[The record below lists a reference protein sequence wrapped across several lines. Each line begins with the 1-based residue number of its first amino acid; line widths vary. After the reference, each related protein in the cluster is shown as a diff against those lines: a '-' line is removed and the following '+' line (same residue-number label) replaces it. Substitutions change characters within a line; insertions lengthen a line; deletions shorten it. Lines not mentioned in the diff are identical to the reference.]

1 MGEFVDDKFI
11 FTIVMDCNFHG
22 NFEDAI
28 KSIINQSL
36 NFEDNAQ
43 IIFINSDNTSDYYEN
58 IALKYQKT
66 YPNNILTLFD
76 NDNNSDDINKEN
88 YYYNLA
94 IENADAILINFMNEG
109 IFSKNL
115 LESVSNFYFDNDS
128 DDYDFISVPIK
139 ILDSKKKH
147 FLNYKFKKSG
157 MVDLLED
164 KKYIQTIINNAF
176 IKREAIGDLKFNQ
189 DMINFSDSLFI
200 NELLLRKNRYAVV
213 NNCSISL
220 YDNIDFDE
228 RNLILSFMTFTDQ
241 LIDGLGGDSD
251 SIPEYMQYLFAYYLK
266 DLIRIPVDDIFEKS
280 ELDDFW
286 KFIDG
291 LFDLIDLKII
301 LKFKSISAYV
311 KSFLVFL
318 KNKKEYDINI
328 ENGFPVLRSNDYL
341 IDNLENRKLW
351 IDIVDIRN
359 GILSISGSFT
369 SYFYKNSLSITAV
382 RSSDKGKE
390 QFEGKA
396 VEYEKVP
403 NRKTVRYFSIP
414 WKFIFSFD
422 FKIPLDSSDTSSVYL
437 KLHYNENGNIVHFNR
452 DLDFPRH
459 ADLSYYSHYA
469 IKDSKMIIFVKD
481 RFFIKPVSYPRII
494 KNELEDLKRMLADKK
509 YSFDSILYRMLK
521 VITYPFIKS
530 KKIWLFMDRQGISGD
545 NGEHLFNYAVNQ
557 KDDIK
562 KYFVIKKDSEEYS
575 RLKKEYGKNILAFGS
590 FKHKYLYLISDKIMS
605 SHPDDFILNPFPQRN
620 RRFLSGFLTIKKY
633 FLQHG
638 VGKYDMSRWL
648 RKYDKNLYLLLTVSD
663 LDYNS
668 FAGESYNFDK
678 EVVQTLGFPRYDN
691 LTNENLKKQIV
702 IIPTWRSNLNTRDD
716 LITSEYIHRWNSL
729 LNNEKLINHAKDKG
743 YDIVFKPHP
752 KSIEYLDLFDTHNVK
767 LDNVK
772 GYHQILCDSAL
783 MITDYSSVAF
793 DFAYL
798 EKPVVYYQYG
808 DDYHFDPETAI
819 ATDEA
824 DFGEIIKDEDVLID
838 KIISYLDNDCEM
850 EDEYAEK
857 VKKFFKYTDK
867 NNCKRVYEWIY
878 DH

>member
-1 MGEFVDDKFI
+1 MGEFVDNNFI
-11 FTIVMDCNFHG
+11 FSIIMDCNFHG

-28 KSIINQSL
+28 KSIIDQSL

-76 NDNNSDDINKEN
+76 NDNDSNAINKEN
-88 YYYNLA
+88 CYYNLA
-94 IENADAILINFMNEG
+94 IENAEGLLINFMNEG
-109 IFSKNL
+109 LFSKNL

-176 IKREAIGDLKFNQ
+176 IKREAIGDLRFNQ

-200 NELLLRKNRYAVV
+200 NELLMGKNRYAVV
-213 NNCSISL
+213 KNGSISL
-220 YDNIDFDE
+220 YDNIDFDD
-228 RNLILSFMTFTDQ
+228 RNLILSFMSFTDQ
-241 LIDGLGGDSD
+241 LINGIGRNSD
-251 SIPEYMQYLFAYYLK
+251 SIPEYMQYLFVYYLK
-266 DLIRIPVDDIFEKS
+266 DLIKISVDDIFNKE
-280 ELDDFW
+280 ELADFW
-286 KFIDG
+286 KFIDD
-291 LFDLIDLKII
+291 LFDMIDSNII
-301 LKFKSISAYV
+301 LKFKSINNYV

-318 KNKKEYDINI
+318 KNKKEYDINV
-328 ENGFPVLRSNDYL
+328 ENGFPVLRSKDYL

-369 SYFYKNSLSITAV
+369 SYFYKDSLSITAV
-382 RSSDKGKE
+382 RTSNQEKE
-390 QFEGKA
+390 QFEGKE

-422 FKIPLDSSDTSSVYL
+422 FKIPLEKNETNVYL
-437 KLHYNENGNIVHFNR
+437 KLHYKEKGNIVHFNR

-459 ADLSYYSHYA
+459 ADLSYYSHYS

-494 KNELEDLKRMLADKK
+494 KNELEDLKRMLSDKK
-509 YSFDSILYRMLK
+509 YSFDSILYRMLT
-521 VITYPFIKS
+521 VITYPFVKS
-530 KKIWLFMDRQGISGD
+530 RKIWLFMDRQDISGD
-545 NGEHLFNYAVNQ
+545 NGEHLFNYAIKQ

-575 RLKKEYGKNILAFGS
+575 RLKKEYGNNILSFGS

-702 IIPTWRSNLNTRDD
+702 IIPTWRSNLNTRED

-729 LNNEKLINHAKDKG
+729 LNNEKLINHAKEKG

-824 DFGEIIKDEDVLID
+824 DFGEIIKDEDVLVD

-878 DH
+878 DN

>member
-1 MGEFVDDKFI
+1 
-11 FTIVMDCNFHG
+11 
-22 NFEDAI
+22 
-28 KSIINQSL
+28 
-36 NFEDNAQ
+36 
-43 IIFINSDNTSDYYEN
+43 
-58 IALKYQKT
+58 
-66 YPNNILTLFD
+66 
-76 NDNNSDDINKEN
+76 
-88 YYYNLA
+88 
-94 IENADAILINFMNEG
+94 
-109 IFSKNL
+109 
-115 LESVSNFYFDNDS
+115 
-128 DDYDFISVPIK
+128 
-139 ILDSKKKH
+139 
-147 FLNYKFKKSG
+147 

-200 NELLLRKNRYAVV
+200 NELLLRKIRYAVV

-228 RNLILSFMTFTDQ
+228 RNLILSFMSFTDQ
-241 LIDGLGGDSD
+241 LIDGLGEDSD
-251 SIPEYMQYLFAYYLK
+251 SIPEYMQYLFVYYLK
-266 DLIRIPVDDIFEKS
+266 DLIRIPVDDIFKKS
-280 ELDDFW
+280 ELADFW

-291 LFDLIDLKII
+291 LFDLIDSNII
-301 LKFKSISAYV
+301 LKFKSINAYV

-318 KNKKEYDINI
+318 KNKKEYDINV
-328 ENGFPVLRSNDYL
+328 ENGFPVLRTKDYL

-369 SYFYKNSLSITAV
+369 SYFYKDSLSITAV
-382 RSSDKGKE
+382 RTSDKGKE

-422 FKIPLDSSDTSSVYL
+422 FKIPLESRNTRQMFIL

-469 IKDSKMIIFVKD
+469 IKDSKMIILVKN
-481 RFFIKPVSYPRII
+481 RFFIKPVSYSSII
-494 KNELEDLKRMLADKK
+494 KNEFQDLKRMLADKK
-509 YSFDSILYRMLK
+509 YSFDSILYRMLT
-521 VITYPFIKS
+521 VITYPFVKS
-530 KKIWLFMDRQGISGD
+530 RKIWLFMDRQDISGD
-545 NGEHLFNYAVNQ
+545 NGEHLFNYAINQ

-575 RLKKEYGKNILAFGS
+575 RLKKEYGNNILAFGS

-638 VGKYDMSRWL
+638 VGKYDMSSWL

-691 LTNENLKKQIV
+691 LTNENLKKEIV
-702 IIPTWRSNLNTRDD
+702 IIPTWRSNLNTRED

-729 LNNEKLINHAKDKG
+729 LNNEKLINHAKEKG

-824 DFGEIIKDEDVLID
+824 DFGEIIKDEDVLVD

-850 EDEYAEK
+850 EDEYSQK

-878 DH
+878 SH